1 MCVHAGWCMEVGAWR
16 LVHLYCICALVL
28 CSWSMQTHRGWCN
41 GAGHDSLPSGRES
54 WLSGPTLFSVCGSV
68 VSSMQFLVY
77 GSMIIFYFSKT
88 ERECWLFA
96 QKSEFFRDFLLSKK
110 NIMLCFFLTI

>member
-1 MCVHAGWCMEVGAWR
+1 MCMCKEVGECVCAWR
-16 LVHLYCICALVL
+16 LVNVCAQEGWCV
-28 CSWSMQTHRGWCN
+28 QDHRGWCN

-68 VSSMQFLVY
+68 VSSMQFLVC

-110 NIMLCFFLTI
+110 NIMLCFFLQFEFQIV